1 MQERGDNKCGANTRN
16 GETCKNGAMPNGR
29 CRMHGGKSPGGEEGN
44 TNALKHGIYSS
55 ALQEDEKQLWERIEI
70 GTIDDE
76 LRMARLQYMR
86 ALKADKPE
94 LAEKLLGR
102 IASMEKTRFEMQG
115 DGEQDTPFDAL
126 VFVPYED

>member
-1 MQERGDNKCGANTRN
+1 MQECKNNKCGAKTRS
-16 GETCKNGAMPNGR
+16 GGTCKNGAMSNGR
-29 CRMHGGKSPGGEEGN
+29 CRMHGGKLPGGEKGN

-55 ALQEDEKQLWERIEI
+55 ALNEDEKELWGRIEI
-70 GTIDDE
+70 GSIDDE

-86 ALKADKPE
+86 ALTADKPG

-102 IASMEKTRFEMQG
+102 IASMEKTRFELQG